1 MCYNNSMKEVNKEVK
16 MKKVSVVG
24 YEEIGFNYNVCDELY
39 EDGCGKDI
47 EGRFLDVEF
56 LKIVFEDRL
65 ENEENELMK
74 KNIKKML
81 ESIKDMYDDV
91 LVEF

>member
-1 MCYNNSMKEVNKEVK
+1 MKEVNKEVK

-24 YEEIGFNYNVCDELY
+24 YEDIGFNYNVCDELY

>member
-1 MCYNNSMKEVNKEVK
+1 MKEVNKEVK

>member
-1 MCYNNSMKEVNKEVK
+1 MKEVNKEVK

-24 YEEIGFNYNVCDELY
+24 YEDVGFEFSLCDELY

-65 ENEENELMK
+65 ENEDDLFK
-74 KNIKKML
+74 VSNIKKML
-81 ESIKDMYDDV
+81 ESIKDLDGDV

>member
-1 MCYNNSMKEVNKEVK
+1 MKEVNKEVK

-24 YEEIGFNYNVCDELY
+24 YEDVGFEFSLCDELY

-56 LKIVFEDRL
+56 LKIMFEDRL
-65 ENEENELMK
+65 ENEDDLFK
-74 KNIKKML
+74 VSNIKKML

>member
-1 MCYNNSMKEVNKEVK
+1 MKEVNKEVK

-24 YEEIGFNYNVCDELY
+24 YEDVGFEFSLCDELY

-56 LKIVFEDRL
+56 LKIMFEDRL
-65 ENEENELMK
+65 ENEDDLFK
-74 KNIKKML
+74 VSNIKKMF

>member
-1 MCYNNSMKEVNKEVK
+1 MKEVNKEVK

-24 YEEIGFNYNVCDELY
+24 YEDVGFEFSLCDELY

-65 ENEENELMK
+65 ENEDDLFK
-74 KNIKKML
+74 VSNIKKMF

>member
-1 MCYNNSMKEVNKEVK
+1 MKEVNKEVK

-24 YEEIGFNYNVCDELY
+24 YEDVGFEFSLCDELY

-56 LKIVFEDRL
+56 LKIMFEDRL
-65 ENEENELMK
+65 ENEDDLFKVN
-74 KNIKKML
+74 NIKKML
-81 ESIKDMYDDV
+81 ESIKDLNDEV

>member
-1 MCYNNSMKEVNKEVK
+1 MKVINKESK

-24 YEEIGFNYNVCDELY
+24 YEDIGFNYNVCDELY

-56 LKIVFEDRL
+56 LKVVFEDRL

-81 ESIKDMYDDV
+81 ESIKDLNGEV

>member
-1 MCYNNSMKEVNKEVK
+1 MKEVNKEVK

-81 ESIKDMYDDV
+81 ESIKDLDGEV

>member
-1 MCYNNSMKEVNKEVK
+1 MKEVNKEVK

-24 YEEIGFNYNVCDELY
+24 YEDVGFEFSLCDELY
-39 EDGCGKDI
+39 EDGCGRDI

-56 LKIVFEDRL
+56 LKIMFEDRL
-65 ENEENELMK
+65 ENEDDLFKVN
-74 KNIKKML
+74 NIKKML
-81 ESIKDMYDDV
+81 ESIKDLNDEV

>member
-1 MCYNNSMKEVNKEVK
+1 MKEVNKESK

-24 YEEIGFNYNVCDELY
+24 YEDVGFNYNVCDELY

-74 KNIKKML
+74 KNINKML
-81 ESIKDMYDDV
+81 ESIKDLNGEV

>member
-1 MCYNNSMKEVNKEVK
+1 MKEVNKEVK

-24 YEEIGFNYNVCDELY
+24 YEDVGFNYNVCDELY
-39 EDGCGKDI
+39 EDGCGRDI

-56 LKIVFEDRL
+56 LKIMFEDRL
-65 ENEENELMK
+65 ENEDDLFK
-74 KNIKKML
+74 VSNIKKMF

>member
-1 MCYNNSMKEVNKEVK
+1 MKEVNKEVK

-24 YEEIGFNYNVCDELY
+24 YEEIGFEFSLCDELY

>member
-1 MCYNNSMKEVNKEVK
+1 MKEVNKESK

-74 KNIKKML
+74 KNIEKML
-81 ESIKDMYDDV
+81 ESIKDLNGDV

>member
-1 MCYNNSMKEVNKEVK
+1 MKEVNKESK

-81 ESIKDMYDDV
+81 ESIKDLDGEV